1 MSERP
6 VTGKRQYRMAAR
18 AEAKAATR
26 LRILDAA
33 ESCAD
38 ELPAEEVTLT
48 VVAKRAGVSVQTILR
63 HFGSS
68 ENLFL
73 TTVIHMGMK
82 MGGDRDVEAS
92 WGTERIV
99 AVLVDHYE
107 RFGDRVLWGLAQE
120 HRHAQIK
127 QLTDLGRVL
136 HAKWCEDAFA
146 PALKGLRGTRRKR
159 LVAQLVAAT
168 DIYVWK
174 VLRRDRELSPA
185 QVKLAIVELLAPL
198 TEPSS

>member
-1 MSERP
+1 MSEQP

-26 LRILDAA
+26 TRILDAA
-33 ESCAD
+33 QSAAE
-38 ELPAEEVTLT
+38 ELPAEEVTLA

-63 HFGSS
+63 HFGSREELS
-68 ENLFL
+68 LA
-73 TTVIHMGMK
+73 TVIHVAMQ

-99 AVLVDHYE
+99 GVLVDHYE
-107 RFGDRVLWGLAQE
+107 RHGDRVLWMLAQE
-120 HRHAQIK
+120 HRDPRIK
-127 QLTDLGRVL
+127 QLADYGRVV
-136 HAKWCEDAFA
+136 HGEWCEDAFA
-146 PALKGLRGTRRKR
+146 PALKGLRGARRKR

-174 VLRRDRELSPA
+174 ILRRDRELSLA
-185 QVKLAIVELLAPL
+185 QAKLAIVELLAPL
-198 TEPSS
+198 TEART